1 MDGEE
6 QPIFDVR
13 CLDEKTRTLID
24 LVKEKV
30 IYCHLNKSFD
40 DISIPMRFQIKKRVK
55 KLMDL
60 PNYFE
65 RLNFIRNSVC
75 GEIDIILN
83 PPKIEE
89 ITNPKSENP
98 SWSYTQMCRE
108 RLRS

>member
-1 MDGEE
+1 M
-6 QPIFDVR
+6 
-13 CLDEKTRTLID
+13 
-24 LVKEKV
+24 
-30 IYCHLNKSFD
+30 
-40 DISIPMRFQIKKRVK
+40 VK

-108 RLRS
+108 RLRSWDITIFPWEGYSAYCARVGR